1 MFYFSQQTAQII
13 YPVAQKSLDSKKIPY
28 FLEGPVNGDNYLD
41 ILQNYVVPGLIMH
54 LLRALMKFTFKMMGS
69 TILCHCS
76 LRFYVNEAFS
86 QSCWS
91 KYSYWDTTAFNTSAS
106 IFRQWT
112 SLGSDQGFCELQTAT
127 NNWTDNLHWGR
138 IPRFG

>member
-54 LLRALMKFTFKMMGS
+54 LLSFNEIYFQNDGLHHIMPVQSA
-69 TILCHCS
+69 IL
-76 LRFYVNEAFS
+76 RE
-86 QSCWS
+86 
-91 KYSYWDTTAFNTSAS
+91 
-106 IFRQWT
+106 
-112 SLGSDQGFCELQTAT
+112 
-127 NNWTDNLHWGR
+127 
-138 IPRFG
+138 